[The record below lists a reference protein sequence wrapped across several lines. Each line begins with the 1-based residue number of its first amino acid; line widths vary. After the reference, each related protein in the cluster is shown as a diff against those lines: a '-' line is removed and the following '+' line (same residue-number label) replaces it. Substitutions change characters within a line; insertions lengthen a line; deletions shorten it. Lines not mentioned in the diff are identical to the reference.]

1 VKNKKADPKDGLFI
15 KLLSFL
21 SLTGF
26 EARLRLV
33 DYVDAALTAYDAA
46 IAVTLLKRAERV
58 FDLHSP
64 SPHFAA
70 RVRLLR
76 APRMGH

>member
-1 VKNKKADPKDGLFI
+1 MPVKNKKAAPKDGLFR

-33 DYVDAALTAYDAA
+33 DHVDAALTAYDAA
-46 IAVTLLKRAERV
+46 IAVTLLKRAE
-58 FDLHSP
+58 
-64 SPHFAA
+64 
-70 RVRLLR
+70 
-76 APRMGH
+76 